1 MPKYLL
7 TLTSDEFVDVKHFVD
22 WLGKHELATP
32 ELHGKD
38 LFFTKASKAVKK
50 GDFVVW
56 MYKRSRG
63 KDVYLAGM
71 AGVQSSTPGLF
82 FGLPGHDGKRVTY
95 HGVVKIDPKTKLVK
109 KVKLDQKDFDEALKD
124 TCKIPRNQA
133 LSLEQLARSGA
144 YLSEKEFKKLK
155 GMLK

>member
-7 TLTSDEFVDVKHFVD
+7 TLTSDEFVDVKHFVE
-22 WLGKHELATP
+22 WLDKCELAVP

-38 LFFTKASKAVKK
+38 IFYTKASKAVRK
-50 GDFVVW
+50 GDFIVW
-56 MYKRSRG
+56 MYKRSRA
-63 KDVYLAGM
+63 KDVYLAGL
-71 AGVQSSTPGLF
+71 AGVQGGTSGLF

-95 HGVVKIDPKTKLVK
+95 HAVVKIDPKTKLVK
-109 KVKLDQKDFDEALKD
+109 KVKLPQKDFDQALKD
-124 TCKIPRNQA
+124 TCKIPSNRE

-144 YLSEKEFKKLK
+144 YISEKEFKKLK